1 MIDKARGERLKLET
15 IEQKTY
21 RIGKLTIPAWDRDA
35 FPTFEE
41 SLEDDYFISACKM
54 IEMAIAE
61 ERKACAEVC
70 DALLNPAHDDDWNC
84 ERIPRKGKRLQW
96 TGENS
101 LEVMAFLARH
111 RMIGELFREGQHIM
125 IYREQSY
132 FDTLDRGMW
141 LLEGE
146 DGLVRIYTD
155 DQNVLMYRA
164 LKVPE

>member
-1 MIDKARGERLKLET
+1 MGRVTLSE
-15 IEQKTY
+15 
-21 RIGKLTIPAWDRDA
+21 DR
-35 FPTFEE
+35 TH
-41 SLEDDYFISACKM
+41 
-54 IEMAIAE
+54 
-61 ERKACAEVC
+61 
-70 DALLNPAHDDDWNC
+70 NDDWNC

-96 TGENS
+96 TGENN

-132 FDTLDRGMW
+132 FDTLDHGMW

-146 DGLVRIYTD
+146 DGLVRIYTN

-164 LKVPE
+164 LKVAG